1 MLKKYIYLIIIPLI
15 FISCSKPTIVGDWM
29 LSESSAFKA
38 IETSSGM
45 SYYYDLEIKEKLAS
59 QILNN
64 STYSFSE
71 NGLLSISVLSSL
83 DSAYY
88 NFSGSW
94 KFLDSEIME
103 IAVGSSI
110 SEKYKFKLSDSL
122 LTLESLLDSTKRLAF
137 DKK

>member
-15 FISCSKPTIVGDWM
+15 FVSCSKPTIVGEWT

-38 IETSSGM
+38 IETSSDM
-45 SYYYDLEIKEKLAS
+45 TYYHDLEIKEKLAS

-71 NGLLSISVLSSL
+71 NGLLDISVLSSL
-83 DSAYY
+83 DSAFY

-94 KFLDSEIME
+94 KFLDKEIIE
-103 IAVGSSI
+103 IGVDNSI

-122 LTLESLLDSTKRLAF
+122 LTLESLMDSTKRLAF